1 MVDNCSSIG
10 IEMIIIYGW
19 LFIMII
25 NFYFIGIYIVIIDKL
40 DKCFYE
46 KEDV

>member
-1 MVDNCSSIG
+1 MVDNFSG
-10 IEMIIIYGW
+10 IKIKVVIIYGC

-40 DKCFYE
+40 YKWF
-46 KEDV
+46 